1 MDNSVY
7 TEEERKRLEDNYN
20 YRSKMVQY
28 AFSNGQIPEHPKEI
42 EAINSVLNSMDKAI
56 VDAATNRLKQQETM
70 NKDATLNIVSDMIK
84 AIHKQQLE
92 LKQIKRSTNIEDE
105 YIPTDIV
112 TGEKD
117 IIPENI
123 TLDDIMNASSKQ
135 QGE

>member
-1 MDNSVY
+1 MENNIY

-28 AFSNGQIPEHPKEI
+28 AFSNGQIPDNPKEI

-56 VDAATNRLKQQETM
+56 VDAATNRLKQQENM

-84 AIHKQQLE
+84 TIHKQQLE
-92 LKQIKRSTNIEDE
+92 LKQVKRNTNIEDE

-112 TGEKD
+112 AGERD

-123 TLDDIMNASSKQ
+123 TLDDIMNTSR
-135 QGE
+135 GE